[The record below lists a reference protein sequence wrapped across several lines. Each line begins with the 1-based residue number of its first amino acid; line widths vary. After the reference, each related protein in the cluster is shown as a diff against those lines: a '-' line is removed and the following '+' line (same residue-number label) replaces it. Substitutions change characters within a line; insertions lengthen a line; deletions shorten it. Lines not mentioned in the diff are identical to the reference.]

1 MTEVRCVVESADLLG
16 EGPCW
21 SAPEGRLYWFDIKG
35 FRLSWHEPDG
45 RRSGSHELP
54 MRASAAA
61 PRKGGGLLLATE
73 RGLAF
78 FEPATGAVDLR
89 QPMDLGQGFRSNDGQ
104 LLGDGCFW
112 WSSMDDDGGKRPGVI
127 FRTCPDGFTEPV
139 IEGIHISNSLGMS
152 PDRKRLYLADTRKS
166 TIWAYD
172 TADLSRREVIVETKG
187 QKGGPD
193 GSAIDAEGF
202 IWNAHWGEAKVVRY
216 APDGRV
222 DRVVKMPVE
231 QPSCCCFG
239 GADRSILF
247 VSSAWEGL
255 AERAQDAPPGAGNL
269 FAFDPGVRGMDLP
282 LFEGA
287 YRRPAMTAFL

>member
-1 MTEVRCVVESADLLG
+1 MSEISCRVESADKLG

-21 SAPEGRLYWFDIKG
+21 SPREGRLYWFDIKG
-35 FRLSWHEPDG
+35 ARLHWYEPEGGATDAVD
-45 RRSGSHELP
+45 LP

-61 PRKGGGLLLATE
+61 PRRAGGLLLATE

-78 FEPATGAVDLR
+78 FDPGSRKVELR
-89 QPMDLGQGFRSNDGQ
+89 QPMDFGQGFRSNDAAMCV
-104 LLGDGCFW
+104 DGCFW
-112 WSSMDDDGGKRPGVI
+112 WSTMDDDGGKRPGVVY
-127 FRTCPDGFTEPV
+127 RTCPDGFTEQV

-152 PDRKRLYLADTRKS
+152 PDGRRLYLADTSKA

-172 TADLSRREVIVETKG
+172 TADLSRREVVVETRG

-202 IWNAHWGEAKVVRY
+202 IWNAHWGEWKVVRY

-222 DRVVKMPVE
+222 DRVVEMPVE

-239 GADRSILF
+239 GPDRATLF
-247 VSSAWEGL
+247 VSSAWEDLSAEARAKQPL
-255 AERAQDAPPGAGNL
+255 AGGL
-269 FAFDPGVRGMDLP
+269 FAFDPGVRGLDLP
-282 LFEGA
+282 LFEG
-287 YRRPAMTAFL
+287 